1 MRHVPKSVNE
11 RLMVKVLVR
20 DAQERLRANVG
31 SLCLPTGRAW
41 RGSGGRKAREERGSE
56 GLPGGRNTEGRGTD
70 RRTVK
75 KATGSEKE
83 GRNDT
88 AKGSARFA

>member
-1 MRHVPKSVNE
+1 MCNLPKSVNE
-11 RLMVKVLVR
+11 RLTVKVLVR
-20 DAQERLRANVG
+20 GAQERPRANVG

-41 RGSGGRKAREERGSE
+41 RGSGGRKARKERGSE
-56 GLPGGRNTEGRGTD
+56 GLPGGRNTEGRVTD

-88 AKGSARFA
+88 AKGLAHFA